1 MFRISACYFV
11 SFNLHHKK
19 CACYF
24 VYTASSVTKINACF
38 IVWSVLLYRNLPSF
52 FSSVFSTL
60 EIHLLFCQVYL
71 YQKSVPI
78 IFSSTSSISNI
89 SKYQQNISLG
99 IGQMLVLLW
108 ITYILGFKLLHESK
122 LAKIL
127 KWSQA
132 SDFRFLSTDFLRIFV
147 AITHFHFLKV
157 YIYFAKRKVWSD
169 NLKAIYINLYRV
181 WIIVLH
187 FKESFRDLQ
196 SIKI

>member
-1 MFRISACYFV
+1 MYFISSKVYLLFYLVLFV
-11 SFNLHHKK
+11 SQEICVLYFLDSFSHKNVDCGFAK
-19 CACYF
+19 NIFTLLTCLGYLLAI
-24 VYTASSVTKINACF
+24 SSVSIYIIRNVPVILF
-38 IVWSVLLYRNLPSF
+38 IL
-52 FSSVFSTL
+52 
-60 EIHLLFCQVYL
+60 HLASQ
-71 YQKSVPI
+71 
-78 IFSSTSSISNI
+78 
-89 SKYQQNISLG
+89 KYQQNISLG

-147 AITHFHFLKV
+147 AITHFHFPKV